1 MTIIIPRHIHKLKK
15 ISLNLKNMGLK
26 VQIKNEND
34 PIEKSAEIV
43 LVNYYGSVMKYL
55 GKIKQVFFGKSLL
68 LKLKKVGGQNPI
80 DAAKM
85 GCHIFHGPYVYNFQE
100 IYAYLNN
107 QKISEEVSKPEILAK
122 KLIKNFNSNFETN
135 NKNHEKLEDYSNKIF
150 KNVIK
155 EYNKFIT

>member
-1 MTIIIPRHIHKLKK
+1 
-15 ISLNLKNMGLK
+15 
-26 VQIKNEND
+26 
-34 PIEKSAEIV
+34 
-43 LVNYYGSVMKYL
+43 
-55 GKIKQVFFGKSLL
+55 
-68 LKLKKVGGQNPI
+68 
-80 DAAKM
+80 M